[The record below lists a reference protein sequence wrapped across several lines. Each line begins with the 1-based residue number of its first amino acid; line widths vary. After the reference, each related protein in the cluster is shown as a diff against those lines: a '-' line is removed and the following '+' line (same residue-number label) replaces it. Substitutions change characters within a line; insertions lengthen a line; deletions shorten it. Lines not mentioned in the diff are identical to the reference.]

1 MSTLTP
7 APTLD
12 MAPEEFDPAA
22 EAFVESMVAFEVDM
36 NAKATTVAANTAT
49 ALAAQAAAAASA
61 HFVGAWSSLAGA
73 LAIPASVSHGG
84 RVWVLV
90 ANVADVTAHVPGVSA
105 NWVPSFPQRRLAIFD
120 TATLTLL
127 PFGGNEVAHNT
138 VESPGLV
145 ATHVCS
151 DGSSFVANAVSGSQ
165 VAQSADGRT
174 WTLRSLPASGS
185 WAVLPV
191 AGGYVAVRQ
200 ASSGATAS
208 AYSADS
214 GVTWTGLDVAGTTWQ
229 ASGGQIQTLCAG
241 GAGHAIASSNFG
253 TVFVATAPGVWS
265 AVQTPPASV
274 TGFFVAGNGNF
285 VARTASATYH
295 TSATG
300 LTGSWTAR
308 TLPGSSDT
316 VVQGADG
323 ELLAY
328 VAGSIVAPVYSSTD
342 GVTWTNLGIRLVHAA
357 VSIRAINGIYLCG
370 PASGATTGWTRHGS
384 LWVPRTLMFA
394 PDANPRQLAK
404 AGTKHVGITGGL
416 AYLFDHA
423 AVDAALSI
431 WE

>member
-105 NWVPSFPQRRLAIFD
+105 NWVPSFPQRRLAVFD
-120 TATLTLL
+120 AANLTLL

-138 VESPGLV
+138 VETPGLV

-174 WTLRSLPASGS
+174 WTLRTLPASGT
-185 WAVLPV
+185 WAVVPV
-191 AGGYVAVRQ
+191 AGGYVAMRQ
-200 ASSGATAS
+200 GSFGATAS
-208 AYSADS
+208 AYSSDG
-214 GVTWTGLDVAGTTWQ
+214 GVTWTGLDVAGTTWF
-229 ASGGQIQTLCAG
+229 ASGLQPMSAG
-241 GAGHAIASSNFG
+241 GGGHAIAYNNSG
-253 TVFVATAPGVWS
+253 AAFVATAPGVWS
-265 AVQTPPASV
+265 AAQTPPAAV
-274 TGFFVAGNGNF
+274 NGLFVASNGNF
-285 VARTASATYH
+285 VARTATSAYH

-308 TLPGSSDT
+308 TLPGSCDT
-316 VVQGADG
+316 VVQSADG

-328 VAGSIVAPVYSSTD
+328 VAGSVIAPVYSSTD

-357 VSIRAINGIYLCG
+357 ASIRAINGIYLCG